1 MYKIFP
7 AEVMVKYGKT
17 KYFIERRAEVKNVL
31 IKRIVNTLKLLVFKE
46 KLLIA
51 YWWTEDEN
59 CNWGDSLNPFLIENL
74 SGRKPILS
82 REVFNFKNQNVYSV
96 IGSILGNYQNKNL
109 VIWGSGFI
117 SSSSLFKI
125 KPKKICAVRGPLTR
139 ELIIDQGIDCPK
151 VYGDP
156 ALLYPIFY
164 KPNVKKEYPLGIIP
178 HHIDQNS
185 QLISI
190 FKNNPDIL
198 IIDILSGI
206 NEVVDEICK
215 CKIIASSSL
224 HGIIAADAYGVPSIW
239 IEFSENVLGN
249 GFKFYDYF
257 ESVGRKNEK
266 PYRITENTTIQDI
279 YNQYKDYKVDIDLG
293 RLLDACPFLNATE
306 IDTLKKRL
314 NNCGSYQC
322 VIEQRL

>member
-1 MYKIFP
+1 MYKTFP
-7 AEVMVKYGKT
+7 AEEMIKYGKI
-17 KYFIERRAEVKNVL
+17 KYYIKRRGEVKNIL
-31 IKRIVNTLKLLVFKE
+31 NKRIVNTLKLLVFKK

-51 YWWTEDEN
+51 YWWTRDGN
-59 CNWGDSLNPFLIENL
+59 NWGDSLNPYLIENL

-82 REVFNFKNQNVYSV
+82 REIINFKNQNVYSV
-96 IGSILGNYQNKNL
+96 IGSILGFSPNKNL

-117 SSSSLFKI
+117 SSNARFKV

-139 ELIIDQGIDCPK
+139 ELIINQGIDCPK

-164 KPNVKKEYPLGIIP
+164 KPNVKKEYNLGIIP
-178 HHIDQNS
+178 HRIDQNS
-185 QLISI
+185 QFINI

-206 NEVVDEICK
+206 NEVVDDICK

-224 HGIIAADAYGVPSIW
+224 HGIIAADAYGIPSIW
-239 IEFSENVLGN
+239 VEFSESVVGN

-266 PYRITENTTIQDI
+266 PFRITENTTIQDI
-279 YNQYKDYKVDIDLG
+279 YNQYKDYKIDIDLN

-306 IDTLKKRL
+306 IDTLKKSL
-314 NNCGSYQC
+314 SNYGSYQG
-322 VIEQRL
+322 VIEQKL